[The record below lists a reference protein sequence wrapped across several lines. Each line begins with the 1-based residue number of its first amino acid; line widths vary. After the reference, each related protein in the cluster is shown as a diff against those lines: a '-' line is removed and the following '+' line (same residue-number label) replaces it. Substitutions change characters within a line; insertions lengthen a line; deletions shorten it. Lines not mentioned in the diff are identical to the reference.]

1 MKILLANFAKM
12 LNDSGG
18 LAKVTVAFANEMI
31 SRGHDVVLVFSDENE
46 GKFFYKISDSVTIYN
61 LSYRNGRKCV
71 FPISMKIKR
80 EITRVFSTAN
90 AREVNDQFM
99 IKNYVTYI
107 KDILLKEKPDVII
120 SSQPAAS
127 RLLLLNLD
135 VKIPVITMSHGDPE
149 DYFHTYPK
157 QELAALEKS
166 AACQVLLP
174 SFVNAIKRRFP
185 KQNVVEIGNVVPQYD
200 IKAALDTEKKIYK
213 ILFIGRLVKNHK
225 RQHLLIEAFGK
236 IANQFPQWIVE
247 IWGDDGNKKYKKQL
261 IKLIKDHRLEK
272 VVFLKGITHD
282 VKAVLK
288 TGDIFVI
295 PSAYE
300 GFGLSLAEAMSMGV
314 PVIGYKSCS
323 AVNELIEDKKNGIL
337 CNDGVNDLAMAMKTL
352 MINKNMRV
360 KFGNEARNKMKKYN
374 SALIWKQWESLILSV
389 VNKKHRVR

>member
-1 MKILLANFAKM
+1 MAKTNVDSYVTFDEKCPYKSKIQ
-12 LNDSGG
+12 
-18 LAKVTVAFANEMI
+18 E
-31 SRGHDVVLVFSDENE
+31 
-46 GKFFYKISDSVTIYN
+46 KITNNIWKQ
-61 LSYRNGRKCV
+61 RQPCR
-71 FPISMKIKR
+71 IKR
-80 EITRVFSTAN
+80 
-90 AREVNDQFM
+90 
-99 IKNYVTYI
+99 
-107 KDILLKEKPDVII
+107 LII
-120 SSQPAAS
+120 F
-127 RLLLLNLD
+127 RR
-135 VKIPVITMSHGDPE
+135 KYT
-149 DYFHTYPK
+149 
-157 QELAALEKS
+157 
-166 AACQVLLP
+166 VL
-174 SFVNAIKRRFP
+174 FF
-185 KQNVVEIGNVVPQYD
+185 
-200 IKAALDTEKKIYK
+200 
-213 ILFIGRLVKNHK
+213 
-225 RQHLLIEAFGK
+225 EAFGK